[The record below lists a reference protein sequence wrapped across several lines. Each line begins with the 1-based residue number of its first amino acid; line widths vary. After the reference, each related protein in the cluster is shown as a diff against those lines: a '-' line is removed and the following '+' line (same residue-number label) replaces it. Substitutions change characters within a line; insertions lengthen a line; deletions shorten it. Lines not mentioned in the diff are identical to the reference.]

1 MADLSSETEM
11 NSHAG
16 DLLVCCKIYFFLAFP
31 GNSKKTFSP
40 FFTKS
45 AHMHGDLNI
54 VTRDC
59 FPKGTDLASR

>member
-16 DLLVCCKIYFFLAFP
+16 DLLVCFKIYFFLAFP

-40 FFTKS
+40 FFYQERTHARTHAWGFKYC
-45 AHMHGDLNI
+45 D
-54 VTRDC
+54 
-59 FPKGTDLASR
+59 KGLLSKRH